1 MRGSCAKLRDS
12 SGFREARGLLLA
24 PTMTVSRAPA
34 PSIRARFGRDHQ
46 EIEELL
52 RELLLAFEA
61 DDRARVGMLWSL
73 FDAQLLAHLDAEEK
87 HLIPRLLRTNE
98 RAARSLL
105 EEHRHIRS
113 RLTELGTQ
121 VDLHLIRLPAARGF
135 IDELRA
141 HARHEDQVLYEWAD
155 AEVPEPE
162 KPGLFAELADV
173 LKTRLLVRAGVV
185 AG

>member
-1 MRGSCAKLRDS
+1 MTI
-12 SGFREARGLLLA
+12 SGG
-24 PTMTVSRAPA
+24 PA
-34 PSIRARFGRDHQ
+34 SATIRARFGQDHQ

-52 RELLLAFEA
+52 RQLLLAFEA
-61 DDRARVGMLWSL
+61 DDRARVGALWSV

-87 HLIPRLLRTNE
+87 HLVPRLLRANE
-98 RAARSLL
+98 RAARSIL

-121 VDLHLIRLPAARGF
+121 VDLHLIRLPAARAF

-155 AEVPEPE
+155 AEVSEAE
-162 KPGLFAELADV
+162 KHSLFGELSDV
-173 LKTRLLVRAGVV
+173 LKARLLARASVV
-185 AG
+185 AS